1 ERRRYFAGDFT
12 SHARRHHLVWCILF
26 ASDVASDPGPRQSV
40 SPCCTKR
47 VRDNQAA
54 LCCHSCTG
62 WFHRGCVHLL
72 LAHYRRLGSSSD
84 PWFCLVCSLPQF
96 SGDFFEVPLP
106 PPTILP
112 KVAGPPVTRG
122 DGGVR
127 RPPRKGSGRAP
138 RVKDVNKALTLWY
151 TNCRSL
157 KNKMQDFHATAS
169 SLPDNA
175 ILLLTETW
183 LDSSVHD
190 GELLS
195 TPHSIFW
202 RDRACRGGGVL
213 VATPSGLIVDRRYD
227 LDHPDLEAIFH
238 ELHLPHGTVLLG
250 CVYCPPSTRNSAY
263 QLLDAS
269 VTRALLKPYRDILL
283 IGDFNSHIDWWNN
296 NEPAPGDAFDDLLLD
311 ATSSAGLF
319 QVCRSPTYLPRN
331 SFLDLV
337 FTTDL
342 TKILYC
348 DVYPGLSGGD
358 HMALEVVTM
367 RCHRLSL
374 SRPQQNC

>member
-1 ERRRYFAGDFT
+1 
-12 SHARRHHLVWCILF
+12 
-26 ASDVASDPGPRQSV
+26 
-40 SPCCTKR
+40 
-47 VRDNQAA
+47 
-54 LCCHSCTG
+54 
-62 WFHRGCVHLL
+62 
-72 LAHYRRLGSSSD
+72 
-84 PWFCLVCSLPQF
+84 
-96 SGDFFEVPLP
+96 
-106 PPTILP
+106 
-112 KVAGPPVTRG
+112 
-122 DGGVR
+122 
-127 RPPRKGSGRAP
+127 
-138 RVKDVNKALTLWY
+138 
-151 TNCRSL
+151 
-157 KNKMQDFHATAS
+157 MQDFHATAS

-190 GELLS
+190 GELLG
-195 TPHSIFW
+195 TPHSIFR
-202 RDRACRGGGVL
+202 RDRECRGGGVL
-213 VATPSGLIVDRRYD
+213 VATPSGLTVDRRYD
-227 LDHPDLEAIFH
+227 LVHPDLEAIFL

-296 NEPAPGDAFDDLLLD
+296 DEPVLGDAFDDLLLD

-342 TKILYC
+342 TKILSC
-348 DVYPGLSGGD
+348 DIYPGLSGSD
-358 HMALEVVTM
+358 HMVVEVSFATSLPRKGHFARTIWRLLETDHAHLASLTRFAPWGMTTMGSDYLSNFDLWCDFACAIQHDSVPHSLRSTRRKRAPWITHDIIKAASRKRALFKKAA
-367 RCHRLSL
+367 RLQCAETLKAAKDLQRGLKSSIHTAHSNYARSIAL
-374 SRPQQNC
+374 KAKEDPKQFWS